1 MIKTFRL
8 SEVDCPVCAGKM
20 QDLIAAIDGVK
31 MARIDF
37 ARNSSKLLFVI
48 FLPPFVPL
56 MMQSSRQLCNW
67 NTGIFCKLEQE
78 LMDKFCLCA
87 VEFKL

>member
-37 ARNSSKLLFVI
+37 LVLKLTIEAEEADFKKILK
-48 FLPPFVPL
+48 
-56 MMQSSRQLCNW
+56 QAQ
-67 NTGIFCKLEQE
+67 K
-78 LMDKFCLCA
+78 A
-87 VEFKL
+87 VRKIEPDCEIEEI